1 MSSLHLVCLRAV
13 SLLLPALAFF
23 PQASAVP
30 GLPLIGGGTELNAK
44 AESGQV
50 SFKDLGGEG
59 YEVKILPGEA
69 GYPGLSFT
77 QKDGM
82 PFDFSPFGYIDASF
96 VNTGKTRLD
105 IALRADNAGDWQQ
118 EPWNTENLFIEPGE
132 RRSLTLFFGYSFG
145 HKKGFPLN
153 PKEVTRLLVFTGKTE
168 VEKSFRI
175 ERISLFGP
183 PGAMPPAA
191 REEIRTTPK
200 NGVLYAARSQDPE
213 LSRLGYQ
220 GMEGATMGG
229 KAGEPLMVRLP
240 TEKAEAHLRP
250 VDGRWDLRQCLQ
262 VVVTLHNDGTKP
274 VRPLLWLESS
284 GGATDKVQAEA
295 IAAGASR
302 EVAISFAPKVQW
314 KGRPD
319 FNGKG
324 EATVAGSGTSFS
336 SDAVA
341 AVVISGEASDTLLSV
356 SGIRADVPAFKAPDW
371 LGKRP
376 PIDGD
381 WEQTFAEEFD
391 AKAVDEKKWNVHAA
405 NYWDKASWFSRDNV
419 MVGGGVAKMRY
430 EKRTGH
436 HNDDPKEKEFH
447 YATGLLDTYGKW
459 TQRYGYFEARVK
471 LPTAPGL
478 WPAFW
483 LMPERGKNVGEQ
495 WQRQDTGN
503 GGMEFD
509 IIEHLTRWGPYRNN
523 IAMHWDGYGEG
534 HKQLGT
540 DRIYMQPDK
549 DGFITGGLLWLPGQA
564 IYYINGSETARWE
577 NPRISSVPSCL
588 LFTLPQG
595 GWDNSP
601 VDDAKLPDDF
611 TIDYVRIWQRKDLA
625 SEKDGSQK

>member
-1 MSSLHLVCLRAV
+1 MK
-13 SLLLPALAFF
+13 
-23 PQASAVP
+23 P
-30 GLPLIGGGTELNAK
+30 GP
-44 AESGQV
+44 
-50 SFKDLGGEG
+50 D
-59 YEVKILPGEA
+59 
-69 GYPGLSFT
+69 GYPGLSLVRS
-77 QKDGM
+77 DGK
-82 PFDFSPFGYIDASF
+82 PFDLSACGHIKATFT
-96 VNTGKTRLD
+96 NTGSAPLD
-105 IALRADNAGDWQQ
+105 VALRVDNAGDWRK
-118 EPWNTENLFIEPGE
+118 EPWNAENLWIDPG
-132 RRSLTLFFGYSFG
+132 RQATLHLVFGYSYG
-145 HKKGFPLN
+145 QKKSFDLN
-153 PKEVTRLLVFTGKTE
+153 PKEVVRLLVFTGKTE
-168 VEKSFRI
+168 QEKSFRI
-175 ERISLFGP
+175 DSIIAGGE
-183 PGAMPPAA
+183 PGEKPLAEPEKIRLKPKDGALYVAGDAAASMP
-191 REEIRTTPK
+191 
-200 NGVLYAARSQDPE
+200 
-213 LSRLGYQ
+213 RL
-220 GMEGATMGG
+220 EGAGG
-229 KAGEPLMVRLP
+229 ASLE
-240 TEKAEAHLRP
+240 TEDGKGLVARFPDAESQALLRP
-250 VDGRWDLRQCLQ
+250 PQGRWDLSQCVQ
-262 VVVTLHNDGTKP
+262 VTVTLRNEGAKSLKP
-274 VRPLLWLESS
+274 VLHLESD
-284 GGATDKVQAEA
+284 GGQSDKLQSVDLAP
-295 IAAGASR
+295 GMSR
-302 EVAISFAPKVQW
+302 EIALSFTPGKPWRA
-314 KGRPD
+314 RPD
-319 FNGKG
+319 FDGKG
-324 EATVAGSGTSFS
+324 PSAVEGSGTSFT
-336 SDAVA
+336 SDAVS
-341 AVVISGEASDTLLSV
+341 AVVISAGAPNATLSV
-356 SGIRADVPAFKAPDW
+356 SAVRAGVPSYQPPTW

-381 WEQTFAEEFD
+381 WVQTFAEEFD
-391 AKAVDEKKWNVHAA
+391 GKAVDAKKWNVHAA

-419 MVGGGVAKMRY
+419 IVGGGVAKLRY

-483 LMPERGKNVGEQ
+483 LMPERGKDAGEQ

-503 GGMEFD
+503 SGMEFD

-564 IYYINGSETARWE
+564 IYYINGRETARWE

-601 VDDAKLPDDF
+601 VEDAKLPDDF